1 MAEPEIV
8 VSDLRS
14 PYGIAFDADD
24 VLFVSESAAN
34 RVVRVEDGK
43 AQPFAQTGPRPLGIA
58 FDDSG
63 DLFVAESGRH
73 HLILISPDEAVE
85 VYAHSCRGRR
95 FISPRQLCFEPTGD
109 ILFSDPGHG
118 EDGGGSVYRA
128 DLDGEVTEVI
138 SGVSSPA
145 GMVLSEDAAVLY
157 VSERGNR
164 RILSLEM
171 DDEGRPQNQQVFFE
185 FGDDAGAEDLLFDAR
200 GQLYASI
207 PGAGIVVIDPEG
219 RRQGLIEIPGAE
231 VAAMTFGG
239 LEYDRLF
246 VAESKT
252 GSVYGL
258 TLEAAGQRP
267 FAGPR
272 SI

>member
-1 MAEPEIV
+1 MAPPETV
-8 VSDLRS
+8 VNGLRS

-24 VLFVSESAAN
+24 VLFVSESGAN
-34 RVVRVEDGK
+34 RIVRIEDGQ
-43 AQPFAQTGPRPLGIA
+43 AEPFVLTGPRPLGIA

-95 FISPRQLCFEPTGD
+95 FASPRQLCFAPTGD
-109 ILFSDPGHG
+109 VLFSDSGHG
-118 EDGGGSVYRA
+118 EEDDGSVYRA

-138 SGVSSPA
+138 SGLSAPA

-157 VSERGNR
+157 VSERGSR

-171 DDEGRPQNQQVFFE
+171 DDEGRLQNQQVFFE
-185 FGDDAGAEDLLFDAR
+185 FEEAGPEDLLFDAH
-200 GQLYASI
+200 GHLYASS
-207 PGAGIVVIDPEG
+207 PGLGIVVIDPEG
-219 RRQGLIEIPGAE
+219 RRQGLLEIPGAE
-231 VAAMTFGG
+231 VAGMIFGG

-258 TLEAAGQRP
+258 ALEVTGQRP